1 MHKNANKVTLLAGKY
16 GDAPTPT
23 IEPLNQTDFA
33 FYDEYENSTTA
44 GTTVYA
50 LWPSFFFDSALVHT
64 YNTSVKNTDLYI
76 YLKKILFF
84 IF

>member
-44 GTTVYA
+44 GTTA
-50 LWPSFFFDSALVHT
+50 IDIRFFAYCIVINNQCSGSRPV
-64 YNTSVKNTDLYI
+64 NK
-76 YLKKILFF
+76 
-84 IF
+84 

>member
-50 LWPSFFFDSALVHT
+50 L
-64 YNTSVKNTDLYI
+64 
-76 YLKKILFF
+76 
-84 IF
+84 